1 VQVSREIEIH
11 ASLLHPNVVRL
22 YAAFEDADGIYL
34 VQEYA
39 SRGEWALE
47 RGRSACWWQQTQA
60 SWLAGAGAR
69 PACRHSQRRPPS
81 DALPPWRLPPR
92 PASRP
97 CLPASLTGDL
107 YVELS
112 RRGGYMP
119 EAHVVKNV
127 LIPFLS
133 ALTYMHTQVE
143 AGRRICFS
151 MGSIR

>member
-1 VQVSREIEIH
+1 MHPPEASPSDLNPAWDPPFLAH
-11 ASLLHPNVVRL
+11 AGLTLP
-22 YAAFEDADGIYL
+22 
-34 VQEYA
+34 
-39 SRGEWALE
+39 
-47 RGRSACWWQQTQA
+47 
-60 SWLAGAGAR
+60 
-69 PACRHSQRRPPS
+69 PACP
-81 DALPPWRLPPR
+81 ALP
-92 PASRP
+92 
-97 CLPASLTGDL
+97 CLTGDL